1 MEWNRI
7 KIFHSFMPDLFLYAV
22 KYVNDETANHE
33 IAA

>member
-1 MEWNRI
+1 
-7 KIFHSFMPDLFLYAV
+7 MPDLFLYAV